1 MRLTVEGRRIRVFG
15 HVQGVFY
22 RAWTLQQAQLLGLKG
37 FVRNRRDGSVEIEAW
52 GNPASIDAL
61 IEKCRQGP
69 SQARVERIAEEELDG
84 EPPSGFRAASTI

>member
-1 MRLTVEGRRIRVFG
+1 VTGRSIRVFG

-52 GNPASIDAL
+52 GDTAAIAAL

-69 SQARVERIAEEELDG
+69 SQARVERITDDEIEG

>member
-1 MRLTVEGRRIRVFG
+1 MKGRSIRVFG

-52 GNPASIDAL
+52 GDPAAIDAL
-61 IEKCRQGP
+61 IEKCRRGP
-69 SQARVERIAEEELDG
+69 SQARVERITDDEIEG
-84 EPPSGFRAASTI
+84 EPPAGFRAASTI

>member
-1 MRLTVEGRRIRVFG
+1 MTGRSIRVFG

-37 FVRNRRDGSVEIEAW
+37 WVRNRRDGSVEIEAW
-52 GNPASIDAL
+52 GDPAAIAAL

-69 SQARVERIAEEELDG
+69 SQARVERITDDEIEG
-84 EPPSGFRAASTI
+84 EPPPGFRAASTI